1 MKSFILRMPPG
12 DLDDN
17 VPGKA
22 HSAAAVHRIS
32 GAGFHGC
39 INMPPGKAAELY
51 SILESGTPANP
62 LFK

>member
-1 MKSFILRMPPG
+1 MKSFILHMNRR
-12 DLDDN
+12 DLEDS

-22 HSAAAVHRIS
+22 HSAAAVRRIS

-39 INMPPGKAAELY
+39 INMPPGKAEELY
-51 SILESGTPANP
+51 SILESGTSANP